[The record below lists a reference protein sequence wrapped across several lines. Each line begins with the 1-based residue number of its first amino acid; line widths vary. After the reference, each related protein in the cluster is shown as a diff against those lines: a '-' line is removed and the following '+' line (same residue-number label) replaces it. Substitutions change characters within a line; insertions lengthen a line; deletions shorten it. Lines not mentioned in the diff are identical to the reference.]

1 MLQEVKKVGQCPCLM
16 EWEPFSRGTGFS
28 AETHVCGSSVQNDTA
43 KERKKEKDSLLRG
56 GKLIQNKDEAFSRTE
71 LLGKCRF
78 TPWNSLPLSLS
89 VLCFVSSVF
98 HLQHVLSP
106 AGSQSTAE
114 AHQLFEALL

>member
-16 EWEPFSRGTGFS
+16 EWEPFGRGTGFS

-89 VLCFVSSVF
+89 VLCSVSSVF
-98 HLQHVLSP
+98 YLQHVLSP